1 MKAGWDKFRVIE
13 ADLAFTSEQK
23 PQVAV
28 LLEAVAGDSAG
39 EQITWYGSFTENAR
53 KSTILGLRA
62 IGWKG
67 DDISNLTT
75 VTGETECLVQIEP
88 GLDGVARPR
97 IRFVGRGGGG
107 GLAVKNRMNEDQKR
121 AFAASLKGLI
131 LSMSAPNG
139 GGQKA
144 DDDIPF

>member
-1 MKAGWDKFRVIE
+1 MKAGWDKFRVVE

-28 LLEAVAGDSAG
+28 LLEMVAGESIG
-39 EQITWYGSFTENAR
+39 EQVTWYGSFTENAR

-75 VTGETECLVQIEP
+75 VTGEAECLIQIEP
-88 GLDGVARPR
+88 GQDGVARPR
-97 IRFVGRGGGG
+97 VRFVGRGGG
-107 GLAVKNRMNEDQKR
+107 GLAVKNRMTEDQKK